1 MRKTITIRRARA
13 CARVRT
19 TRRPRAQ
26 PLRASE
32 ASAAARVRCQDAP
45 AMLELLATSSSFLTL
60 AQTATDAA
68 QASGGTNLKVW
79 AYVGFV
85 ALVVIFLALDLG
97 VFHRE
102 AHEVSMKEAITW
114 SVIWLSCGLAF
125 SIFVYHAYNNHWLDL
140 GNNTPKYNPAYDA
153 TDPSSELIIEGE
165 VLGAEAMKQ
174 YLVGYVVEKSLAMD
188 NIFVI
193 ALIFAFFAVPA
204 KYQHRVLFWGII
216 GALLMRG
223 GMIFLGAELIM
234 RYQWILIIFGGFLVL
249 TALKMAILKGN
260 DDVSQ
265 NIVVKWCKKL
275 FRVTAFYD
283 GQKFFT
289 KRTLAPTYSADP
301 ATGKQAMDP
310 PPPGTLSARWAI
322 TPLFLALIMVEIT
335 DLVFAVD
342 SIPAIFA
349 ITPDPFIVF
358 TSNIFAILGL
368 RALYFC
374 LAALIAKF
382 RFLKPAL
389 ILILAF
395 VGVKLLLLS
404 VPPYLDWIG
413 LEKQAPIKIDTT
425 LSLVIVVATL
435 TLATVLSAIV
445 PAKSPKEGLAPAS
458 K

>member
-1 MRKTITIRRARA
+1 
-13 CARVRT
+13 V
-19 TRRPRAQ
+19 
-26 PLRASE
+26 L
-32 ASAAARVRCQDAP
+32 D
-45 AMLELLATSSSFLTL
+45 LLLIL
-60 AQTATDAA
+60 AQSVPAA
-68 QASGGTNLKVW
+68 EAVAASNGKLW
-79 AYVGFV
+79 AYAIFIG
-85 ALVVIFLALDLG
+85 LVLLFLALDLG

-114 SVIWLSCGLAF
+114 SVIWLTCGLAF
-125 SIFVYHAYNNHWLDL
+125 SSLVYVGYEKHWLGL
-140 GNNTPKYNPAYDA
+140 GLDTPKYNPLAA
-153 TDPSSELIIEGE
+153 STAGEPLIVRGE
-165 VLGAEAMKQ
+165 VTGAEAAQQ

-193 ALIFAFFAVPA
+193 ALIFSFFAIPA

-223 GMIFLGAELIM
+223 AMIFIGAGVILA
-234 RYQWILIIFGGFLVL
+234 YQWILILFGGFLIL
-249 TALKMAILKGN
+249 TAVKMALIKGH
-260 DDVSQ
+260 DDPSQ
-265 NIVVKWCKKL
+265 NIAVRTIKKL
-275 FRVTAFYD
+275 YPVVPFFD

-289 KRTLAPTYSADP
+289 KRTIAPTYSTDP
-301 ATGKQAMDP
+301 KSGKQVQDP
-310 PPPGTLSARWAI
+310 PPPGSLSPRWAI
-322 TPLFLALIMVEIT
+322 TPLFLALILVEIT

-404 VPPYLDWIG
+404 VPPYIDNIG
-413 LEKQAPIKIDTT
+413 SFLGQTWAEGKAIKIDTT
-425 LSLVIVVATL
+425 LSLLIVLGTL
-435 TLATVLSAIV
+435 VGATVLSVLLPGKSADQAK
-445 PAKSPKEGLAPAS
+445 PAGGH
-458 K
+458 